1 MSFAV
6 HVIAR
11 TGVGPAWMVPAFCV
25 VMQSV
30 PERPT
35 TLVVL
40 GFVSFCL
47 FYLSVFETANFRVTA
62 VVPEMVSGPAR
73 VLQAVPSQV
82 AQAGQEILAS
92 LGKSLVILLL
102 TLYASIC
109 HGPVTSVSAQTQ
121 RYTSFEFLNNK
132 LYVNPARAHACI
144 TATDLGDASYGVAV
158 CASAGLTRAYTYLAT
173 AYLQDHALHGL
184 LDGSDS
190 APEPWTAWLY
200 LATLVYSAAWA
211 CTQFT
216 EQVSSAHPARIS
228 STTLG
233 LTGVHRAGF
242 DGASRGPDGHAG
254 AGHGSAVHTG
264 LLAPLAGAVGVLAQQ
279 RHVSAH
285 PGRPGR
291 GLGGAGHA

>member
-1 MSFAV
+1 
-6 HVIAR
+6 
-11 TGVGPAWMVPAFCV
+11 MVPAFCV

-132 LYVNPARAHACI
+132 LYVNPPVPSPALPR
-144 TATDLGDASYGVAV
+144 
-158 CASAGLTRAYTYLAT
+158 LTSVMPA
-173 AYLQDHALHGL
+173 
-184 LDGSDS
+184 
-190 APEPWTAWLY
+190 TAWL
-200 LATLVYSAAWA
+200 
-211 CTQFT
+211 C
-216 EQVSSAHPARIS
+216 AR
-228 STTLG
+228 LP
-233 LTGVHRAGF
+233 
-242 DGASRGPDGHAG
+242 ASRGPTRIWRQLICKTTRCTGCWTARTARRSRG
-254 AGHGSAVHTG
+254 PPGCTSLRWCTRPRGRARSSPSRFLPHTPLG
-264 LLAPLAGAVGVLAQQ
+264 FQAPHWG
-279 RHVSAH
+279 
-285 PGRPGR
+285 
-291 GLGGAGHA
+291 